1 MDLGLTEIQQMLK
14 TSAQDFLARECP
26 LTLVREMEEDSRGF
40 TDELWRQMVGL
51 GWTGVAFP
59 EQYGGTGGNFA
70 DLGVLLEEIGR
81 SLAPSPFFST
91 VVLGGMTVL
100 DGGSDAQK
108 DELISRICAGTII
121 MTMAVTEAGA
131 AYEPWDIQA
140 IASQQGGGY
149 EITGTK
155 LFVPDAAAA
164 DVILVATRT
173 SAGSDTADGISLFLV
188 PAGTDGLTITP
199 MQSVGNERVFEVSLD
214 KVNVSA
220 DSAIGA
226 VGEAWPI
233 IDRAIMRATAAQCIE
248 MLGGSEAVLDMTVE
262 YAKGRTQFG
271 RAIGTFQA
279 VQHHCARMATDVE
292 GSKNIAYQAV
302 WRLSEG
308 LPAQKEVAMAKAWIG
323 PAYRRV
329 CGTAHQCHGAIGF
342 TKEHDLQLYTR
353 RAKVHELTYGDANH
367 HKEIVLQ
374 HLDDE

>member
-1 MDLGLTEIQQMLK
+1 MDLGLSEIQQMLK
-14 TSAQDFLARECP
+14 TSAQDFLSRECP

-100 DGGSDAQK
+100 DAGSDAQK

-121 MTMAVTEAGA
+121 MTMAVSEDSAP
-131 AYEPWDIQA
+131 YEPWGIKATANQK
-140 IASQQGGGY
+140 GGGY
-149 EITGTK
+149 EISGTK
-155 LFVPDAAAA
+155 LFVPDAEASDVVIVAA
-164 DVILVATRT
+164 RT
-173 SAGSDTADGISLFLV
+173 LSSSDPADGISLFLV
-188 PAGTDGLTITP
+188 PSGTNGLNISP
-199 MQSVGNERVFEVSLD
+199 MQSIGNERVFEVNLD
-214 KVNVSA
+214 KVNVPA
-220 DSAIGA
+220 DA
-226 VGEAWPI
+226 VLGPVGQGWPI
-233 IDRAIMRATAAQCIE
+233 VEQSIMRATAAQCIE
-248 MLGGSEAVLDMTVE
+248 MLGGAEAVLDMTVE

-271 RAIGTFQA
+271 RAIGRFQA

-308 LPAQKEVAMAKAWIG
+308 LSAQKEVAMAKAWIG

-353 RAKVHELTYGDANH
+353 RAKVHELTYGDVNH
-367 HKEIVLQ
+367 HKEVALQ